1 MKKIVILKDSCF
13 AIDPY
18 LINSIAARWKNMGHE
33 VIVSDLENENLPEA
47 DVAILHI
54 DQTVVPDS
62 FIDRLSEYPVVLN
75 RNVLDISKSR
85 ISANILNQNDSYP
98 GPVIIKTNAN
108 CGGVPEMKLKL
119 YSQPNE
125 VKKITVK
132 LSWEET
138 DVMDHKKYPILRSME
153 NVPIGVWNNKNL
165 IVEKFL
171 PERKEDLFYLRYYM
185 FLGSTEW
192 ASRFGAKEPIV
203 KFSKMATEDKPI
215 SIPEELRSLRKE
227 FGFDYG
233 RFDYVIHKGKLVLFD
248 VNKTIG
254 GGSQALLEAYST
266 QLDNLADGIKEFL

>member
-171 PERKEDLFYLRYYM
+171 PEREEDLFYLRYYM